1 MVSTVDVVEFEIGN
15 EFYAMDIQLAQEIV
29 EMVPITPLP
38 KTPEFIAG
46 VINLR
51 GEMTTIITIDDILGN
66 KRKSEGANKK
76 IIILVPES
84 ANGSNVGI
92 IVDSVY
98 SVIQVPEKDIEH
110 LEGGISKEAG
120 QYIKGIIKANLE
132 SMENIDDNNKKGLII
147 WIDIEKIIK
156 ELIAQ

>member
-1 MVSTVDVVEFEIGN
+1 MVSTVSVVEFEIGN

-38 KTPEFIAG
+38 KTSEYILG

-51 GEMTTIITIDDILGN
+51 GEMTTIITIDTILGIE
-66 KRKSEGANKK
+66 KKSEDINKK

-84 ANGSNVGI
+84 ANGSSIGI

-110 LEGGISKEAG
+110 LEGEISKEAG
-120 QYIKGIIKANLE
+120 QYIKGIIKKDLE
-132 SMENIDDNNKKGLII
+132 PMENIDGNNNKRLII
-147 WIDIEKIIK
+147 WIDIKK
-156 ELIAQ
+156 LITQLIT